1 MSTSG
6 LKFDTIIFLS
16 GVDFMRFAKM
26 SGNFWL
32 YFYCA
37 CTETAIHELSVN
49 ILTPAFNSSTPV
61 FCLRKAIFRRLEDIL
76 VYISTNKMV
85 AGHHSI
91 AAVSITLLLKFQ
103 YQHACFKTI
112 YKTKIALVK

>member
-1 MSTSG
+1 LNDTVTLAGSNAGQMSTSG

-85 AGHHSI
+85 AGLEKEKYNNI
-91 AAVSITLLLKFQ
+91 IPLLL
-103 YQHACFKTI
+103 CR
-112 YKTKIALVK
+112 